1 MKPSLQ
7 VRLSQ
12 HLALT
17 PQLQQSIRLLQ
28 LSTLELHQEV
38 EQMLEANPFLEVDE
52 EGVAQDRP
60 MADTTLAPPERS
72 PGATDDWD
80 GGDTPAAATSPASE
94 AETPGVDQLDF
105 NSSASDSNDWD
116 SGSEREDYDSLSD
129 VSGARSNAV
138 EDEDGDW
145 SERSSLTESLNDHL
159 RGQLLGMRLA
169 GEDML
174 LVEALI
180 DSLNEDGYLADP
192 LEDIAERLAIELSI
206 GDTPGDEEAA
216 TLCEELIDQLRCA
229 LGWLQ
234 NLEPC
239 GVGAR
244 DLGECLVLQLREC
257 DRTEA
262 QRVAILICQGH
273 LELLARR
280 DMKKLMAATGADE
293 DDIRDA
299 QTLILTLEPKPG
311 RRFARAEANIV
322 VPDVI
327 VQKAGR
333 GWRVVLN
340 PDVMPKLRINDL
352 YAQVLR
358 QHRSQR
364 TGDEGGAT
372 LAVRLQEARWFVKN
386 ILQRF
391 DTIQRVSQAIVER
404 QKGFFTHG
412 EIAMKPLVLREIA
425 DELGLHESTISR
437 VTTAKY
443 MNTPFGTF
451 ELKYFFGSSL
461 NTEAGG
467 NASSTAVRALI
478 KQFVAA
484 EDQKKPLSDSQ
495 LSTMLEE
502 QGIQVARLAVLGHRA
517 QGDLNNRVAAGAP
530 FRGSLRRCRAWLRAR
545 PGSYPDRPWC
555 AVRAGR
561 SDGVIEFAIWP
572 ARPMHWTG
580 GEPRRPAMHDPVR
593 HQIASRIHD
602 LLMHEM
608 GEDVDI
614 NLMLGPPEYARAVLS
629 LCRACGSAELGRLA
643 EQFLMTQTPLPPLR
657 AAAAISPALSTRR

>member
-216 TLCEELIDQLRCA
+216 TLREELIDQLRCA

-391 DTIQRVSQAIVER
+391 DTIQ
-404 QKGFFTHG
+404 
-412 EIAMKPLVLREIA
+412 MKPLVLREIA

-502 QGIQVARLAVLGHRA
+502 QGIQVARRT
-517 QGDLNNRVAAGAP
+517 VAKYREALKIAP
-530 FRGSLRRCRAWLRAR
+530 ANLRK
-545 PGSYPDRPWC
+545 
-555 AVRAGR
+555 
-561 SDGVIEFAIWP
+561 AI
-572 ARPMHWTG
+572 
-580 GEPRRPAMHDPVR
+580 
-593 HQIASRIHD
+593 
-602 LLMHEM
+602 
-608 GEDVDI
+608 
-614 NLMLGPPEYARAVLS
+614 
-629 LCRACGSAELGRLA
+629 
-643 EQFLMTQTPLPPLR
+643 
-657 AAAAISPALSTRR
+657 